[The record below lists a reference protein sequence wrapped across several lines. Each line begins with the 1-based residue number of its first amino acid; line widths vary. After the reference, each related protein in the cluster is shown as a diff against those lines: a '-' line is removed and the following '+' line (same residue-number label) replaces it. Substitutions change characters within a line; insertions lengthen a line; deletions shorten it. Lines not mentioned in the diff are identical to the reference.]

1 MKFAK
6 IKTLIF
12 SDLYRYTKKTNV
24 KTFFKIFLTN
34 SFFRF
39 QVYLRFSKSN
49 NFLLSFMFRLLKANL
64 GKKVNVQLNYNVP
77 IGYGLYIPH
86 GNVVV
91 NSKAIIGN
99 NCSLL
104 QFASIGAIHNGKSA
118 TIGDSVY
125 IGPNV
130 NLVGDINIGSNSVLG
145 AGSVVVKNIAC
156 NKVVVGSPGKAIK
169 DVTDRNTYNDN
180 LCDDSW
186 ARKLKE

>member
-1 MKFAK
+1 MKLAE
-6 IKTLIF
+6 IKVLVL
-12 SDLYRYTKKTNV
+12 SDLYRYTKKNNT
-24 KTFFKIFLTN
+24 KTLIKNFLVN
-34 SFFRF
+34 SYFRF

-49 NFLLSFMFRLLKANL
+49 NFLLCFIFRLLKAGL

-91 NSKAIIGN
+91 NSKSIIGN

-104 QFASIGAIHNGKSA
+104 QFVSIGSIHNGTSA
-118 TIGDSVY
+118 TIGDNVY

-130 NLVGDINIGSNSVLG
+130 NLVGDINIGNNSVLG
-145 AGSVVVKNIAC
+145 AGSVIVKNIDC
-156 NKVVVGSPGKAIK
+156 NKVVVGSPGKVIK
-169 DVTDRNTYNDN
+169 DVIDIDNYNDN

-186 ARKLKE
+186 ARKLKK

>member
-1 MKFAK
+1 MKLAE
-6 IKTLIF
+6 IKVLVL
-12 SDLYRYTKKTNV
+12 SDLYRYTKKNNT
-24 KTFFKIFLTN
+24 KTLIKNFFAN
-34 SFFRF
+34 SYFRF

-49 NFLLSFMFRLLKANL
+49 NFLLSFIFRLLKAGL

-91 NSKAIIGN
+91 NSKSIIGN

-104 QFASIGAIHNGKSA
+104 QFVSIGSIHNGTSA
-118 TIGDSVY
+118 TIGDNVY

-145 AGSVVVKNIAC
+145 AGSVIVKNIDC
-156 NKVVVGSPGKAIK
+156 NKVVVGSPGKVIK
-169 DVTDRNTYNDN
+169 DVIDINTYNDN

-186 ARKLKE
+186 ARKLKK